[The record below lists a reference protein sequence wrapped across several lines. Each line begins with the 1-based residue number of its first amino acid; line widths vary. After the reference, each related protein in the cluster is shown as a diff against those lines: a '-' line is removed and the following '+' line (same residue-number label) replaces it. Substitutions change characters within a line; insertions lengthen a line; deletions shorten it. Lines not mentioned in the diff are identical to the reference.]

1 MVCLC
6 DVGKYAEESID
17 HQQQWGKNFKKK
29 KNK

>member
-17 HQQQWGKNFKKK
+17 HQQQWGKNFQKKK
-29 KNK
+29 